1 MKNQTALSRLIAAA
15 LAVAAMAPVAAQADE
30 GNFLVRARAVG
41 IAPANDGQNV
51 LNAEVTLNKKV
62 IAEVDFTYF
71 ITPNLA
77 AELILTYPQKHT
89 VSINGVAAGSLKH
102 LPPTLTA
109 QYHFLPTGQFR
120 PYVGAGVN
128 YTNITAVNLPLNLNL
143 DRGSFGFAIQAGV
156 DVQVAPQVFVNFDI
170 KQVNIETKLRTAAG
184 DEAGT
189 VKVNPVLVGVGVG
202 YRF

>member
-1 MKNQTALSRLIAAA
+1 M
-15 LAVAAMAPVAAQADE
+15 
-30 GNFLVRARAVG
+30 
-41 IAPANDGQNV
+41 

-77 AELILTYPQKHT
+77 AELILTYPKST
-89 VSINGVAAGSLKH
+89 PCRSMVWRRVRSRH

-184 DEAGT
+184 RRGRYREGEPRSGGCGCGLSLLIDLCAGPALSWAGLLHNRLHSKQWRSA
-189 VKVNPVLVGVGVG
+189 VEPCKGSL
-202 YRF
+202 

>member
-1 MKNQTALSRLIAAA
+1 M
-15 LAVAAMAPVAAQADE
+15 
-30 GNFLVRARAVG
+30 
-41 IAPANDGQNV
+41 
-51 LNAEVTLNKKV
+51 
-62 IAEVDFTYF
+62 
-71 ITPNLA
+71 
-77 AELILTYPQKHT
+77 TYPQKHK
-89 VSINGVAAGSLKH
+89 VMINGAEAGSLKH

-109 QYHFLPTGQFR
+109 QYHFLPTGQIR

-128 YTNITAVNLPLNLNL
+128 YTNITAVDLPLNLNL

-184 DEAGT
+184 AEAGT